1 MKVLAIETSSASASV
16 AVAADGEIVAVHRFD
31 APRGR
36 GAEVFTLLDEMR
48 AAWTGI
54 DRLAISLGPGSYNGL
69 RVACAL
75 AGSIQ
80 MALGVELAP
89 APSCCLLD
97 VDEQNYCAVGDAR
110 GGRVWFATVEG
121 RRLAGEI
128 ELLPPDEC
136 LRRTKGSAAPVY
148 RVGEISR
155 FENLPMAIPDAAV
168 LALLAPDLPPTDP
181 ARVEPIYLKPP
192 HITAPRPRRP

>member
-16 AVAADGEIVAVHRFD
+16 AVAADGEIVPVHRFD

-54 DRLAISLGPGSYNGL
+54 DRLAIGLGPGSYNGL

-80 MALGVELAP
+80 MALGVELAA
-89 APSCCLLD
+89 APSCCLLN
-97 VDEQNYCAVGDAR
+97 VDEQNYRAVGDAR

-121 RRLAGEI
+121 RRLAAEI

-136 LRRTKGSAAPVY
+136 LRRTKASAAPVY
-148 RVGEISR
+148 RVGEING
-155 FENLPMAIPDAAV
+155 FEHLLVAVPDAAV
-168 LALLAPDLPPTDP
+168 LALLAPDLPSTD
-181 ARVEPIYLKPP
+181 AAAVEPIYLKPP
-192 HITAPRPRRP
+192 HITAPRPGRP

>member
-54 DRLAISLGPGSYNGL
+54 DRLAIGLGPGSYNGL

-80 MALGVELAP
+80 MALGVELAT
-89 APSCCLLD
+89 APSCCLLNI
-97 VDEQNYCAVGDAR
+97 DEQNYRAVGDAR
-110 GGRVWFATVEG
+110 GGRVWFATVES
-121 RRLAGEI
+121 RRLAAEI

-136 LRRTKGSAAPVY
+136 LRRTKASAAPVY
-148 RVGEISR
+148 RVGEISG
-155 FENLPMAIPDAAV
+155 FENLPMATPDAAV
-168 LALLAPDLPPTDP
+168 LALLAPDLPSTDA

-192 HITAPRPRRP
+192 HITTPRPGRP

>member
-16 AVAADGEIVAVHRFD
+16 AVAADGEIVVVHRFD

-54 DRLAISLGPGSYNGL
+54 DRLAIGLGPGSYNGL

-75 AGSIQ
+75 ASSIQ
-80 MALGVELAP
+80 MALGVELAA
-89 APSCCLLD
+89 APSCCLLN
-97 VDEQNYCAVGDAR
+97 VDEENYRAVGDAR
-110 GGRVWFATVEG
+110 GGRVWFAKVEA

-136 LRRTKGSAAPVY
+136 LRRTKLSAAPVY
-148 RVGEISR
+148 RVGEISGL
-155 FENLPMAIPDAAV
+155 EHLPVAVPDAAV
-168 LALLAPDLPPTDP
+168 LASLAPDLPPTDP

-192 HITAPRPRRP
+192 HITAPRPGRP

>member
-1 MKVLAIETSSASASV
+1 MKVLAIETSSASASI
-16 AVAADGEIVAVHRFD
+16 AVAAHGEIVAVHRFD

-54 DRLAISLGPGSYNGL
+54 DRLAIGLGPGSYNGL

-80 MALGVELAP
+80 MALGVELAA

-97 VDEQNYCAVGDAR
+97 VKGRNYRSVGDAR
-110 GGRVWFATVEG
+110 GGRVWFATVEDH
-121 RRLAGEI
+121 RLAGEI

-136 LRRTKGSAAPVY
+136 LCRLGASPAPVY
-148 RVGEISR
+148 RVGEISG
-155 FENLPMAIPDAAV
+155 FECLRAAAPDAAV
-168 LALLAPDLPPTDP
+168 LAMLAPSLPPADP
-181 ARVEPIYLKPP
+181 RHLEPIYLKPP
-192 HITAPRPRRP
+192 HITMPRPGRP